1 MSKDLWIMEVEQAQ
15 EAFMEDGDE
24 EAFTASLKALG
35 FDPDEIMDEIAAGN
49 GELTI
54 ESAAAG
60 ITDIARDLDAIW
72 EDKTT
77 VERAADEIPTINRL
91 TGLPMFHRTT
101 RPPRRS

>member
-1 MSKDLWIMEVEQAQ
+1 MHALCPECQTMHKDFEPCADTRCEQCGDLYPVGEQSSGCRDPECPLAV
-15 EAFMEDGDE
+15 DG
-24 EAFTASLKALG
+24 
-35 FDPDEIMDEIAAGN
+35 
-49 GELTI
+49 LTI

-91 TGLPMFHRTT
+91 TGLPMMHRTT